1 MREGLKK
8 TWFTAAL
15 AVTLVAGPH
24 SAWAGLPEV
33 EEPAKKPDWTLAM
46 TVDVRRALERAPAS
60 AAITFVQPPSLVHS
74 PGPRRLGPRA
84 TKILS
89 GVGGGFVGFFGGAMV
104 GSAFTQ
110 HCHCDDPGLSGAVI
124 GAPIG
129 AALGAWLGVWLA
141 GR

>member
-1 MREGLKK
+1 MREMLKK
-8 TWFTAAL
+8 TGFTTAL
-15 AVTLVAGPH
+15 AVMLAAGPL
-24 SAWAGLPEV
+24 AGLASAQEV
-33 EEPAKKPDWTLAM
+33 ETVKKADWTVAM
-46 TVDVRRALERAPAS
+46 TADIRRALERAPAS
-60 AAITFVQPPSLVHS
+60 TSVTFLPTPSYSHS
-74 PGPRRLGPRA
+74 SGPRRLGPRA

-110 HCHCDDPGLSGAVI
+110 HCHCDDPGLAGAVI